1 MVCAGAF
8 SLFYSFLFFSFF
20 WGGRFVSGFFIM
32 KEQRREAMRK
42 RLKFYWIKVK
52 IGVELVIIDGLA

>member
-1 MVCAGAF
+1 
-8 SLFYSFLFFSFF
+8 
-20 WGGRFVSGFFIM
+20 M